1 MPVPLWF
8 DYQVYMENKLEQMQT
23 SRSDYSMD
31 KLVAA
36 FEKAGFA
43 GEEGAFRHFQKWGH
57 FEDVS
62 PNALF
67 DADYYYQSKAL
78 DFYMQKGLSEDEIRS
93 DMETYAGS
101 IRKAIADA
109 GMDAWTHYIR
119 YGTAEG
125 IDPSETFSTNS
136 YMNLKLDAL
145 QASDPDHGWTR
156 AEMLAA
162 FAKAGL
168 NALEHAVQYGTDAAD
183 PRNGECIFW
192 QDSAH
197 TVPVDVNNE
206 PLLPDDEG
214 NGQDSGDAWPY
225 ADDAFFIVGFEGK
238 NFIFDDAAD
247 GTWIYTGND
256 VIDAEKSSTDSS
268 DDEMCWAA
276 ACSNMLTWTGLSGF
290 KDEDA
295 TMRYF
300 VTHFDNQP
308 KSFIDGMSEYFDSV
322 NLDSS
327 QYVDGYLLPQ
337 IEENIMNSVVSLL
350 SSGYAVGM
358 SVSGSYGT
366 HALTVWGASWN
377 DEAYTGILV
386 TDSDDQQVSDPAC
399 APNSLRLAH
408 LDASVENGSFGPYI
422 DYVLEQYGRID
433 EIFYL
438 GSSTIDADMQG
449 A

>member
-8 DYQVYMENKLEQMQT
+8 DYQAYMENKLEQIQAG
-23 SRSDYSMD
+23 RSDYSMD
-31 KLVAA
+31 NLVAD

-43 GEEGAFRHFQKWGH
+43 GEEGAFRHFLEWGH
-57 FEDVS
+57 SEDVS

-78 DFYMQKGLSEDEIRS
+78 DFYRQKGLSEDEIRS

-109 GMDAWTHYIR
+109 GMDAWTHYTR

-125 IDPSETFSTNS
+125 IDPSRTFSTDT
-136 YMNLKLDAL
+136 YLNLKLDAL

-156 AEMLAA
+156 AEMLDA

-183 PRNGECIFW
+183 PRNGECVFW
-192 QDSAH
+192 QDSSH
-197 TVPVDVNNE
+197 TVPVYVNNG
-206 PLLPDDEG
+206 PLLPDDGG
-214 NGQDSGDAWPY
+214 NGQDGDAWPY
-225 ADDAFFIVGFEGK
+225 ADDAFFIAGFEGK
-238 NFIFDDAAD
+238 NVIFDDADD

-268 DDEMCWAA
+268 DDDMCWAA